1 MASTITEVSSL
12 ININYPIPGVDNDS
26 QGFRSNFSSI
36 RESLKIAGDEISR
49 LQISTDSGDDNIVVA
64 PGKNISFADNSV
76 FIGEFTQSFVDTND
90 IKLAIGKFELGGVAA
105 DTYYGA
111 ISEHNLLAFVS
122 TGSVAIG
129 NVASNLMFVDGTT
142 ARPSTGGTLSL
153 GNTAFPWKQAFVS
166 DYLSVGNERYFGTT
180 TQAMYDAGYDLSV
193 GSFILGTDT
202 TPTFHGMAS
211 TDKDIA
217 IVAKLNGAVRIG
229 PIEGLSEVH
238 KNNIKTSLTSDKFE
252 VQVGTLTQAGYN
264 NRDFKIA
271 FGKFIFDGATEA
283 NPTAYGIGSPGEDIA
298 IIAKENGILRLGP
311 INTLVEISANAVY
324 PSANNTH
331 SLGKSNQRW
340 SAVYASNG
348 TIQTSDQRLKT
359 DIEDSL
365 LGLNFINDLRS
376 VSFKLIGDPEQKSH
390 WGLIAQEVK
399 QTIDKH
405 SVKFGGWLEGSD
417 DIKTQHLNY
426 SEFVSPLIKSVQ
438 ELSQE
443 NRELKSQIAEIKKHL
458 GL

>member
-1 MASTITEVSSL
+1 VASTITQVSSL

-26 QGFRSNFSSI
+26 QGFRSNFSRI
-36 RESLKIAGDEISR
+36 QDSLRVAGEEISR
-49 LQISTDSGDDNIVVA
+49 LQISTASGDDNIVVA

-76 FIGEFTQSFVDTND
+76 FIGEFTQNFVDTND
-90 IKLAIGKFELGGVAA
+90 IKLAIGKFELGGVNP
-105 DTYYGA
+105 DIYYGA
-111 ISEHNLLAFVS
+111 VSEHNLLAFVS

-129 NVASNLMFVDGTT
+129 NIASNLMFVDSTT

-153 GNTAFPWKQAFVS
+153 GNNEFPWKRAFVS
-166 DYLSVGNERYFGTT
+166 DFLSAGGKRYFGTSD
-180 TQAMYDAGYDLSV
+180 QAMYDAGYDLSV

-202 TPTFHGMAS
+202 APTFHGIAS
-211 TDKDIA
+211 SDQDIA
-217 IVAKLNGAVRIG
+217 IVAKLDGIVRIG
-229 PIEGLSEVH
+229 PIEGLTEVH
-238 KNNIKTSLTSDKFE
+238 KNNIKTSLTSSVFE

-264 NRDFKIA
+264 AQDFKIA
-271 FGKFIFDGATEA
+271 FGKFIFDGATEE

-298 IIAKENGILRLGP
+298 IIAKESGILRLGP
-311 INTLVEISANAVY
+311 INTLVEISRNAVH
-324 PSANNTH
+324 PSNNNSH
-331 SLGKSNQRW
+331 SLGRSDLRW
-340 SAVYASNG
+340 SEVYASNG

-359 DIEDSL
+359 DIEDSS
-365 LGLNFINDLRS
+365 LGLDFINDLRS
-376 VSFKLIGDPEQKSH
+376 VSFKLSDDTEQRVH

-405 SVKFGGWLEGSD
+405 HVNFGGWSEGSD
-417 DIKTQHLNY
+417 DAKTQHLNY